1 MTIWYRWNMANPR
14 ECGVGWPSFVFR
26 ESFSSPN
33 FSYMMIRFSW
43 EIALLKGR
51 HILQQGQFE
60 AIQNLQV
67 DKIYCRKYLP
77 TSDKFELKFS
87 SSSRAEGVLSWAEP
101 GHFNFQAETEL
112 TKVAKFC
119 P

>member
-1 MTIWYRWNMANPR
+1 MFSFSFGLFKGEKPQSKGKTQAPKEFIQYTMTIWYRWNMANPR

-77 TSDKFELKFS
+77 T
-87 SSSRAEGVLSWAEP
+87 
-101 GHFNFQAETEL
+101 
-112 TKVAKFC
+112 
-119 P
+119 